1 VIDRELFL
9 GYRLWVVRLGIV
21 LAWLGFAGMLWWGV
35 SQQDSEG
42 VILWGAPIGFL
53 AGLIVVS
60 VLPWKTYLL
69 TWYGDALLITFVVLG
84 IVALGADALL
94 RADDPFTAAYLGAI
108 MFAAAALV
116 TPWGVAVIAL
126 LATVGYGVAVA
137 QVGAD
142 MTDPAVIFSLLT
154 FALVGVFATAAS
166 IGAGVAT
173 SGRLAE
179 LQRRSRELEVERQE
193 LDDLYAI
200 SRTIGIGTNLSDVMP
215 ALTGRLADAVG
226 GRVGLV
232 FLFSPDDSSLELL
245 SPVWVANRTIPAEG
259 YRLSLNE
266 AGKIQRVMITATGF
280 VDNELKAEDESD
292 VFLTDLDIGSVAAVP
307 LRIEQRSIGVLVV
320 GDKRD
325 GDFTEADLSRLD
337 ALAAPASLVLNQLAR
352 FEKLQETSLRMSEI
366 AKLKT
371 DFVSVVSHE
380 LRTPLTS
387 IIGALGTMRR
397 PELAPSQPAALQML
411 ESADRQAHHLKD
423 LIEDLLMVSRLDDQA
438 LPVRVELIQL
448 ADAIVDAIQAIP
460 EASNRVAVDLAHD
473 TPLVETDPEHL
484 RRILTNLIV
493 NAINYG
499 GQNPIEVVAEPIRGR
514 VRISV
519 VDHGQGIPFE
529 KTEQLFQRFTQL
541 DRPDTRSVGG
551 TGLGLSIVKGL
562 TDSLGGRVW
571 YEPTVGGGATFTVE
585 LPVNARYRQPESMPE
600 VRRVQPAQ
608 EPSPG

>member
-9 GYRLWVVRLGIV
+9 TYRLWVVRLGIA
-21 LAWLGFAGMLWWGV
+21 LSWLGFVAVLWWGI
-35 SQQDSEG
+35 SQRGESSQI
-42 VILWGAPIGFL
+42 VWGAPIGFL
-53 AGLIVVS
+53 AGLIIVS
-60 VLPWKTYLL
+60 ILPWERYLL
-69 TWYGDALLITFVVLG
+69 TWYGDAIIITFVILG
-84 IVALGADALL
+84 IAALGADALL
-94 RADDPFTAAYLGAI
+94 RADQPFTAAYLGAI
-108 MFAAAALV
+108 MFSAAALV
-116 TPWGVAVIAL
+116 TPWGVGLIAL
-126 LATVGYGVAVA
+126 LATIGYGMAVSR
-137 QVGAD
+137 VGLD

-154 FALVGVFATAAS
+154 FILVGMFATLAS

-179 LQRRSRELEVERQE
+179 LQRRGRELETQRQE

-215 ALTGRLADAVG
+215 VLTGRLADAVG

-232 FLFSPDDSSLELL
+232 FLYSPDDSELELL

-266 AGKIQRVMITATGF
+266 AGMIQRVMITSTGF
-280 VDNELKAEDESD
+280 VDNHLKPDDEGD
-292 VFLTDLDIGSVAAVP
+292 TFLTDLDISQVAAVP
-307 LRIEQRSIGVLVV
+307 LRIEQRPIGVLVV
-320 GDKRD
+320 GDKRED
-325 GDFTEADLSRLD
+325 DFTEQDLARLD

-352 FEKLQETSLRMSEI
+352 FEKLQEASMRMSEL
-366 AKLKT
+366 AQLKT

-397 PELAPSQPAALQML
+397 PELAPGEPMAVQML
-411 ESADRQAHHLKD
+411 DSAERQAHRLKD
-423 LIEDLLMVSRLDDQA
+423 LIEDLLIVTRLDDQA
-438 LPVRVELIQL
+438 LPVRVEPLQL
-448 ADAIVDAIQAIP
+448 ADAIVEAINAIP
-460 EASNRVAVDLAHD
+460 DAANRVAVDLAHD

-493 NAINYG
+493 NAMKYG
-499 GQNPIEVVAEPIRGR
+499 GQSPIEVVAEPIRDR

-519 VDHGQGIPFE
+519 VDHGDGIPYE
-529 KTEQLFQRFTQL
+529 LTDHLFQRFTQL

-585 LPVNARYRQPESMPE
+585 LPISARYRQPEE
-600 VRRVQPAQ
+600 
-608 EPSPG
+608 